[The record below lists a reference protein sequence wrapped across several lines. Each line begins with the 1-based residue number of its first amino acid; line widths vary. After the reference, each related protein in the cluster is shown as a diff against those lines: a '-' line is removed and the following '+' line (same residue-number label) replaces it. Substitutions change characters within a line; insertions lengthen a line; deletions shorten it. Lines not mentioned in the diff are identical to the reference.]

1 MMEGMGWISLSPSTD
16 GEHAINQTE
25 DLLKNVLKLIGSFQS
40 INQFIEVKEL
50 NGSNYLLIG
59 INHNHNNGIIELVE
73 QLIKKIG
80 LLSKG
85 CYGIVYVRDDESLEN
100 VNFRVIKLAKG
111 RSYVVE
117 DYLLS
122 SCNPTIED

>member
-1 MMEGMGWISLSPSTD
+1 MGWISLSPSTD

>member
-1 MMEGMGWISLSPSTD
+1 MEGMGWISLSPSTD